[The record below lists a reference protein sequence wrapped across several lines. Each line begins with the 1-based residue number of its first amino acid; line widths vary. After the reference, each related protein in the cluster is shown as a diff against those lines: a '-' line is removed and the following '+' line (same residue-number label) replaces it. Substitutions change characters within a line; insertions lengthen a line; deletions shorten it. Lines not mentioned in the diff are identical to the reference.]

1 MILQALY
8 ELYSRLEKD
17 SEYAVAPL
25 GFSLQQ
31 ITYSVVLN
39 PDGTLH
45 SIEDVRQA
53 EGKKMRPRLLRV
65 PGYTK
70 SSGSGFN
77 PGFMWDNTGYML
89 GYKPKDTN
97 SKRTKESF
105 QAFKKRHLDLQ
116 AEIHSAR
123 FDAVCRFL
131 SEWDPAKAV
140 ELPILDEVNPGYGV
154 FQIRGETAYIH
165 EDEAV
170 LGWWLNEQKTQVY
183 GNHGHCLITGSWSPI
198 VETQPKIKR
207 VGEQSESLLVSFNA
221 PSFESYQKTQSL
233 NAPISEE
240 AAFKYAT
247 ALNALLAGPMSDRH
261 RFRLGDST
269 VVFWT
274 DQPSP
279 AEDYLADFFAQAAK
293 TDEQEKKE
301 NGQDESVLDRLKLFL
316 SALSKGREAYGELDA
331 APDRTKFCMLGLT
344 GQAKGRI
351 GVRFF
356 YQDSLANLLEHLRQH
371 FKDIELV
378 PWTGYGKENR
388 WRAPEYP
395 ELWQILDET
404 APRRQGKVDRDQI
417 PPLLAGPLL
426 RSVIMGQRYPEGLYQ
441 ALLRRIHADR
451 QINYIRCAVLKGCL
465 NRNQGKEID
474 MSLDQE
480 RREPAY
486 WTGCLFAALEKTQYD
501 ALGEVGAS
509 IRDRYYGSASATPR
523 SVFPRLLRTY
533 QHHLAKMERGK
544 ISRERLVRDIMARLQ
559 DFPAHLDLTGQGLF
573 ALGYYHQM
581 KELWTAKSDKTNQEE
596 NAE

>member
-1 MILQALY
+1 MILQSLY
-8 ELYSRLEKD
+8 ELYDRLEKD
-17 SEYAVAPL
+17 RAYEVAPL

-31 ITYSVVLN
+31 ITFRIVLN
-39 PDGTLH
+39 TDGTLH
-45 SIEDVRQA
+45 AIDDMRQA
-53 EGKKMRPRLLRV
+53 EGTKWRPRLLRV
-65 PGYTK
+65 PGSTK
-70 SSGSGFN
+70 SPGSGFN
-77 PGFMWDNTGYML
+77 PGFLWDNTGYML
-89 GYKPKDTN
+89 GYKPKDTD
-97 SKRTKESF
+97 SDRTKNSF
-105 QAFKKRHLDLQ
+105 LAFKKRHLDLQ
-116 AEIHSAR
+116 NQIQSQR
-123 FDAVCRFL
+123 FEAVCHFL
-131 SEWDPAKAV
+131 SDWDPGKASEFV
-140 ELPILDEVNPGYGV
+140 ILDEVNPGYGV

-165 EDEAV
+165 EDDAV
-170 LGWWLNEQKTQVY
+170 HDWWMSHLQKQVQ
-183 GNHGHCLITGSWSPI
+183 GNHGHCLITGLWRSI

-221 PSFESYQKTQSL
+221 PAFESYQKKQSL

-261 RFRLGDST
+261 RFRLGDTT

-274 DQPSP
+274 DRPSSV
-279 AEDYLADFFAQAAK
+279 EDYLAAFFARGASGGAQ
-293 TDEQEKKE
+293 DEK
-301 NGQDESVLDRLKLFL
+301 GQDESILDRLKLFL
-316 SALSKGREAYGELDA
+316 SALSKGKEAYGELDET
-331 APDRTKFCMLGLT
+331 PDRTKFYMLGLT

-356 YQDSLANLLEHLRQH
+356 YQDCLANLLEHLREH
-371 FKDIELV
+371 YMDIDLV
-378 PWTGYGKENR
+378 PWTGCDKNNR
-388 WRAPEYP
+388 WRTPEFP

-426 RSVIMGQRYPEGLYQ
+426 QAVIMGQRYPEGLYQ
-441 ALLRRIHADR
+441 ALLRRIHMDR

-465 NRNQGKEID
+465 NRNQGKEIK
-474 MSLDQE
+474 MCLDKD
-480 RREPAY
+480 RKEPAY
-486 WTGCLFAALEKTQYD
+486 WTGCLFASLEKTQYD
-501 ALGEVGAS
+501 ALGEIGAS

-544 ISRERLVRDIMARLQ
+544 ISREKLVRDIMAHLRE
-559 DFPAHLDLTGQGLF
+559 FPANLNLTDQGLF